1 MKKSTNPGLARAGKP
16 EFADAPIN
24 ANGEF
29 VPSQK
34 LTSQSA
40 GAKRWGDNRIQSYP
54 DVSISNGNESTGS
67 SGTGTKSG
75 TRGSIHE

>member
-40 GAKRWGDNRIQSYP
+40 GAKRAGDNRIQDFP
-54 DVSISNGNESTGS
+54 DVTTSNGFESTG
-67 SGTGTKSG
+67 KSG
-75 TRGSIHE
+75 AGSRKGSR